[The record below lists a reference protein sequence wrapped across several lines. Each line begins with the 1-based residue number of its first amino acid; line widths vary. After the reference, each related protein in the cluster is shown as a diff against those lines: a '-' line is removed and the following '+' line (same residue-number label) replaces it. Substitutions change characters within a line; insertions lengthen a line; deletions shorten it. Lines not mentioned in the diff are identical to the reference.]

1 MKDESQ
7 HNAQQIP
14 DNVSIDSIPEG
25 LLEDK
30 GTDHAPD
37 KEEMLRRVRA
47 GLKRLNER
55 ERAVIEMRYG
65 LITGTPL
72 TMEETARHFNTTRE
86 NIRVLENR
94 AMRKITHPGKI
105 TGFLPDSKEI

>member
-7 HNAQQIP
+7 HNAPQIP
-14 DNVSIDSIPEG
+14 ETVSIDSIPEE

-30 GTDHAPD
+30 GTEHSPD
-37 KEEMLRRVRA
+37 KEKMLRWIRA

-55 ERAVIEMRYG
+55 ESAVIKVRYG
-65 LITGTPL
+65 LITGTPHTL
-72 TMEETARHFNTTRE
+72 EETARHFNTTRE
-86 NIRVLENR
+86 NIRVLEIR
-94 AMRKITHPGKI
+94 AMRKIMFPGKI